1 MIMQHTNND
10 EERSMTSQEWATLAD
25 LADMNA
31 RGLERNDLDGA
42 PYRALA
48 AKCRH
53 RGEAAR
59 QGRVVP

>member
-1 MIMQHTNND
+1 MHTNN
-10 EERSMTSQEWATLAD
+10 EESSMTSQEWATLAD

-48 AKCRH
+48 AKCRY
-53 RGEAAR
+53 RSGALR
-59 QGRVVP
+59 QGGVVP